1 MIEKTL
7 RENGKIELLSM
18 KNTGSLLSVSEK
30 FLDLEVI
37 NLGKVQQTG
46 IKHLNF
52 AESNPDFYV
61 HCVFFFF

>member
-1 MIEKTL
+1 
-7 RENGKIELLSM
+7 M

-30 FLDLEVI
+30 FLDFEII

-52 AESNPDFYV
+52 AESNPDFYF
-61 HCVFFFF
+61 HFFFLIVALIII